1 MSARRIDVGYFDVL
15 ALRVTYVGELGWELH
30 VPSIHAVQVYD
41 LVMQAGRQFGI
52 QNAGMQTLASLR
64 LEKGYRD
71 FGVDVDNTDN
81 PFEAGLGFAVRL
93 DKPGGF
99 VGRDALASI
108 HAAGTPKRRML
119 QILLSDPGPLL
130 FGNEIIYLDGHA
142 VGHLQVGAYGHT
154 LGGAVGLG
162 FVSLE
167 VPITASLVG
176 AGHWE
181 VDVAGSL
188 VGAQASL
195 KPLLDPGLE
204 RVRG

>member
-1 MSARRIDVGYFDVL
+1 ML

-30 VPSIHAVQVYD
+30 VPSLHAVQVYD
-41 LVMQAGRQFGI
+41 LVMRAGRQFGI
-52 QNAGMQTLASLR
+52 RNAGMQTLASLR
-64 LEKGYRD
+64 LEKAYRD
-71 FGVDVDNTDN
+71 YGVDVDNTDN
-81 PFEAGLGFAVRL
+81 PLEAGLGFAVRL

-99 VGRDALASI
+99 IGRKALASI
-108 HAAGTPKRRML
+108 QAAGTPQRRML
-119 QILLSDPGPLL
+119 QILLTDPEPLL
-130 FGNEIIYLDGHA
+130 FGNEIIYLDGQA

-167 VPITASLVG
+167 VPITASLVS
-176 AGHWE
+176 AGRWE
-181 VDVAGSL
+181 VDVAGRL